1 MEDLQNSKINIYI
14 HSPKPFYYPGEQILA
29 SVYLDVLENINSD
42 KMTIITKG
50 KQIVKAKKYFI
61 PINKE
66 EEENEY
72 EDSEEDEIE
81 SNNISNN
88 LNKNEISKKE
98 DNLTKEPFSNKEIN
112 ESKIIFK
119 YKTSIQLSN
128 NNSLSKGKY
137 IYPFEIDIPEN
148 IPGTFLYLDNNLYI
162 EIIYSIKIKLNNIDI
177 KEKIPLIIR
186 QKEKIFNY
194 PKENEYTKSLGGCCW
209 EKGESTIKINC
220 VDKYFLGGNNIKLNI
235 VVNNEKSGM
244 KGAPINV
251 EIYQKIILFPKDK
264 SKKIKRTKVIGNHK
278 GKKQINQRDNFNEDI
293 SFLLNENKYLIE
305 NISKTKTIKYF
316 QNNNNILPLLAQSIK
331 SDLLICE
338 YEIYAE
344 SQFAGFSLDE
354 LGVFLKIIIFPPE
367 KGILLKKFEDINK
380 VFSNALLNK
389 KIFLNSDTIYEQSL
403 LENEKNQ
410 KNDDKENKKRNKKME
425 KSKKNKLLKIKNSG
439 IKDDDKENQNI
450 NETYSFNNDDI
461 NENFNINNFKNN
473 LNYYSKSETKLDK
486 DEVFNITTKN
496 KLNTNISNN
505 IKKSLN
511 KNYLNDELDNEFLEN
526 KSNN

>member
-1 MEDLQNSKINIYI
+1 MENSQNSQINIYI

-29 SVYLDVLENINSD
+29 SIYLDVLENINSN

-61 PINKE
+61 PIDKE

-81 SNNISNN
+81 SNEVSKN
-88 LNKNEISKKE
+88 LNKNKITKKE
-98 DNLTKEPFSNKEIN
+98 ENLTKEPFSNKEIN
-112 ESKIIFK
+112 ETKIIFK
-119 YKTSIQLSN
+119 YKTTMQLSN
-128 NNSLSKGKY
+128 NNNLSKGKY

-148 IPGTFLYLDNNLYI
+148 IPGSFLYLDNSLYI
-162 EIIYSIKIKLNNIDI
+162 EIIYSIKIKLNNINI

-194 PKENEYTKSLGGCCW
+194 LKENEYTKSLGGCCW
-209 EKGESTIKINC
+209 EKGETTIKINC

-264 SKKIKRTKVIGNHK
+264 SKKIKRTKLVGNYK
-278 GKKQINQRDNFNEDI
+278 GKKQINQRENYNEDI
-293 SFLLNENKYLIE
+293 SFLLNENKYITD
-305 NISKTKTIKYF
+305 NISKTKAIKYF
-316 QNNNNILPLLAQSIK
+316 KNNNNILPLLTQSIK
-331 SDLLICE
+331 SELVICE

-344 SQFAGFSLDE
+344 SQFIGFSIDE

-367 KGILLKKFEDINK
+367 KGILLKNFEDINK
-380 VFSNALLNK
+380 EFSNALLNK
-389 KIFLNSDTIYEQSL
+389 KIFLNSDTIYEQNL
-403 LENEKNQ
+403 LDNNEKSKN
-410 KNDDKENKKRNKKME
+410 NDDKENKKRNKKRE
-425 KSKKNKLLKIKNSG
+425 KSKKNKLKNIG

-461 NENFNINNFKNN
+461 NENFNINNYKNN
-473 LNYYSKSETKLDK
+473 LNYYSKSENKLDK
-486 DEVFNITTKN
+486 DEFFNITKKN
-496 KLNTNISNN
+496 KLNNNKSNN

-526 KSNN
+526 SINN

>member
-1 MEDLQNSKINIYI
+1 MENSQNSQINIYV

-29 SVYLDVLENINSD
+29 SVFLDVLETINAN
-42 KMTIITKG
+42 KMTIIAKG
-50 KQIVKAKKYFI
+50 KQIAKAKKIFI
-61 PINKE
+61 PIDK

-72 EDSEEDEIE
+72 EDSEEDDEIE
-81 SNNISNN
+81 SNE
-88 LNKNEISKKE
+88 KKDKISKKE

-119 YKTSIQLSN
+119 YKTTIQLSN
-128 NNSLSKGKY
+128 NNNLSKGKY

-148 IPGTFLYLDNNLYI
+148 IPGSFLYLDNNLYI
-162 EIIYSIKIKLNNIDI
+162 EIIYSIKIKLNNVDI

-194 PKENEYTKSLGGCCW
+194 PRENEYTKSLGGCCW
-209 EKGESTIKINC
+209 EKGETTIKLNC

-251 EIYQKIILFPKDK
+251 ELYQKIILFPKDK
-264 SKKIKRTKVIGNHK
+264 SKKIKRTKLVGNYK
-278 GKKQINQRDNFNEDI
+278 GKKQINQRENYNEDI
-293 SFLLNENKYLIE
+293 SFQLNENKYIIE
-305 NISKTKTIKYF
+305 NLSKTKAIKYF
-316 QNNNNILPLLAQSIK
+316 QNNNNIIPLLTQSIK
-331 SDLLICE
+331 SDFVVCE

-354 LGVFLKIIIFPPE
+354 LGVFLKIIMFPPE
-367 KGILLKKFEDINK
+367 KGILLKNFEEINK
-380 VFSNALLNK
+380 EFSNALLNK
-389 KIFLNSDTIYEQSL
+389 KIFLNSDTIYEQNL
-403 LENEKNQ
+403 LENNE
-410 KNDDKENKKRNKKME
+410 DKEKKKKIKKRE
-425 KSKKNKLLKIKNSG
+425 KSKKNKLKNSG

-473 LNYYSKSETKLDK
+473 LNYYSKSEKTKLDR

-496 KLNTNISNN
+496 KLNNNKLNN

-526 KSNN
+526 SSNN